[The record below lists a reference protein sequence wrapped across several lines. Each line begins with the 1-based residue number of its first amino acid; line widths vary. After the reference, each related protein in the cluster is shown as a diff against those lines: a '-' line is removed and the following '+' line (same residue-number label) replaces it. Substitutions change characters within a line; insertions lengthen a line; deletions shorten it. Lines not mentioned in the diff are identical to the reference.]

1 MSESAETQSALAR
14 RRAGAARKRVLSAA
28 QKGIKW
34 RVSAARRRAGAARK
48 RVIKWKVS
56 AARRRAGTARERV
69 LSAAQKRVKWKI
81 VRFFAQPTIAAWTA
95 LWYILLSLI
104 GVIYS
109 LAFYSRF
116 YSVHIFD
123 FFDTPDFL
131 LSALRDMKMLVI
143 GVVATLISIGI
154 PVYRFYNS
162 SIYSAYKFGGD
173 KRRKEQESRIKQ
185 EAASLLFVSWLL
197 TFLIF
202 YLWVTSSYFLWE
214 WDRSEPSI
222 SIRMVSLYLVS
233 AIAPVPFVYCFY
245 RLLRNVS
252 RGDRITLG
260 SRLFAVVLLAEAIL
274 ILPFLSGVSD
284 SKAALKDEER
294 RVRVTLRQDGAS
306 PNIPPPDRTL
316 LLGTTSSFH
325 FFYECGEALIDKN
338 GVALKNKDERL
349 KKCENGRPFII
360 PTANIASLEFNPKKE
375 KKEKKEEKEVSPH
388 VGLPNVVA
396 AIAAIKES
404 SRKDT
409 NKITKELKNLNKAVV
424 ANPNIVQ
431 AINTLNQTVSGFN
444 PPIVVIDPGLDG
456 VTEAVNNHTNKIT
469 KELNSNTTEISAAI
483 KGLNI
488 SCGGQPPVQP
498 PGQPPVQ
505 GHCPQ
510 GWKKVTTIWPFP
522 KEEHELEQNS
532 DGQKQLNALFI
543 EMEKKFAESTLG
555 QLILVGRSDARPVCK
570 QTLAL
575 YGSSS
580 GLAQGRAK
588 WIWDELVK
596 KFTTPEQ
603 KKALQERTL
612 LLSAGPL
619 YVRGEA
625 SEMNRAKDRS
635 VEVWACWTPKPTS
648 PSADSPV
655 RKGQTGD

>member
-14 RRAGAARKRVLSAA
+14 RRAGAARERVLFAA
-28 QKGIKW
+28 QKGV
-34 RVSAARRRAGAARK
+34 R
-48 RVIKWKVS
+48 
-56 AARRRAGTARERV
+56 
-69 LSAAQKRVKWKI
+69 WKI
-81 VRFFAQPTIAAWTA
+81 VRFFAQPTIAAWA
-95 LWYILLSLI
+95 ASWYILLSLI
-104 GVIYS
+104 GVTYS
-109 LAFYSRF
+109 WAFYSHF
-116 YSVHIFD
+116 DSLHIFD

-131 LSALRDMKMLVI
+131 LSAFQDMKMLVI

-154 PVYRFYNS
+154 TAYRFYNS
-162 SIYSAYKFGGD
+162 SIYSAYQFGGD

-185 EAASLLFVSWLL
+185 EVASLLFVSGLFTL
-197 TFLIF
+197 LIF
-202 YLWVTSSYFLWE
+202 YYLWVTSSYFLWE
-214 WDRSEPSI
+214 WDWSEPFI
-222 SIRMVSLYLVS
+222 SIGIKVSFYLVS
-233 AIAPVPFVYCFY
+233 AIVPVLFVYYFY

-260 SRLFAVVLLAEAIL
+260 SRLFAFVLLAGAIL
-274 ILPFLSGVSD
+274 ILPFLAGVSD
-284 SKAALKDEER
+284 GKAALKDEER

-306 PNIPPPDRTL
+306 PNIPPSDRTL

-325 FFYECGEALIDKN
+325 FFYECGEALIDEN
-338 GVALKNKDERL
+338 GVALKNKDGRP

-360 PTANIASLEFNPKKE
+360 PTANIASLEFNPKGE
-375 KKEKKEEKEVSPH
+375 EEEEKEVSPQ
-388 VGLPNVVA
+388 VGLPNIVA
-396 AIAAIKES
+396 AIAAIKEN
-404 SRKDT
+404 SRKNT
-409 NKITKELKNLNKAVV
+409 NKITKELKNLNRAVV

-444 PPIVVIDPGLDG
+444 PLTVVIDPGLDG

-555 QLILVGRSDARPVCK
+555 QLVLVGRSDARPVCK

-603 KKALQERTL
+603 KKALRERTL

-635 VEVWACWTPKPTS
+635 VEVWACWTPKSKPEQAEAPPAPAETS
-648 PSADSPV
+648 PATTAAP
-655 RKGQTGD
+655 QE